1 MLGERIAVGAIPP
14 FISNGEGRVFRVTLG
29 QAKRDTEHA
38 LRCGQT
44 YLFYALA

>member
-14 FISNGEGRVFRVTLG
+14 FISNGEGRVFRVT
-29 QAKRDTEHA
+29 RDPEQA